1 MSVLRAGRKRKQVR
15 KLGRVDI
22 IRREADADLE
32 LDGKVALIRS
42 LVPLGLMHVQE
53 LLDQEVTALARARYA
68 RKDASVGGRRH
79 GRHPG
84 TVGLAGQRVP
94 IRVPRVR
101 RVAGSEIPLRSYAA
115 MRGDREVDDLLLRR
129 VLYGISCRNY
139 EAAAEAIPGA
149 IGLSSSTVSRGFI
162 QASAAQLRAFQERAL
177 SGEDSEPIGG
187 RQPGGRSG
195 RDPDVASIRGVRGVG
210 TVAEDDEL
218 SGVCQCARR
227 GTMRQGGVLAEL
239 APTTPLADDRAPGHR
254 TASTQG
260 QGLPPPAHAA

>member
-1 MSVLRAGRKRKQVR
+1 MSVLRAVRKRKQVR

-32 LDGKVALIRS
+32 LDGKVELIRS

-53 LLDQEVTALARARYA
+53 LLDQEVTALARERYA

-79 GRHPG
+79 GSNPG

-94 IRVPRVR
+94 
-101 RVAGSEIPLRSYAA
+101 
-115 MRGDREVDDLLLRR
+115 
-129 VLYGISCRNY
+129 
-139 EAAAEAIPGA
+139 IPGA

-177 SGEDSEPIGG
+177 SGEDSEPVGG

-227 GTMRQGGVLAEL
+227 GTMRHGGVLAEL
-239 APTTPLADDRAPGHR
+239 APTTPLAGDRAPGHR

>member
-1 MSVLRAGRKRKQVR
+1 MTLPKTASTPRPDECPTSRKRKQVR

-22 IRREADADLE
+22 IRREADAARQGGADPLAGSPGPDACAGVARPGG
-32 LDGKVALIRS
+32 DGA
-42 LVPLGLMHVQE
+42 GAH
-53 LLDQEVTALARARYA
+53 A
-68 RKDASVGGRRH
+68 RKDLVGGRRH

-84 TVGLAGQRVP
+84 TVGLAGQRGFA
-94 IRVPRVR
+94 RVR
-101 RVAGSEIPLRSYAA
+101 RAREIPLRSPA
-115 MRGDREVDDLLLRR
+115 MRGDREWTTSCSCCTGSRAELRGGR
-129 VLYGISCRNY
+129 RGDSRGDR
-139 EAAAEAIPGA
+139 A
-149 IGLSSSTVSRGFI
+149 SSTVSRGFI

-227 GTMRQGGVLAEL
+227 GTMRQGGGR
-239 APTTPLADDRAPGHR
+239 TRAND
-254 TASTQG
+254 TAGWRPRSWTSNRVYAGSGVTATCPCCVTQ
-260 QGLPPPAHAA
+260 

>member
-1 MSVLRAGRKRKQVR
+1 MSVLRAVRKRKQVR
-15 KLGRVDI
+15 KLLQKKVAGRVDI

-32 LDGKVALIRS
+32 LDGKVELIRS

-79 GRHPG
+79 GSNPG

-94 IRVPRVR
+94 
-101 RVAGSEIPLRSYAA
+101 
-115 MRGDREVDDLLLRR
+115 
-129 VLYGISCRNY
+129 
-139 EAAAEAIPGA
+139 IPGA

-177 SGEDSEPIGG
+177 SGEDSEPVGG

-218 SGVCQCARR
+218 SPRAEDDELSGVCQCARR
-227 GTMRQGGVLAEL
+227 GTMRHGGVLAEL
-239 APTTPLADDRAPGHR
+239 APTTPLAGDRAPGHR